1 MAVRRVT
8 FAIYTRIRATVTP
21 IFYISVRYHKSIKQK
36 TAEPAS
42 DKFSCD
48 SVEPPAA
55 NLICASSALSSSLQS
70 APVVRQSP
78 FFMQIFPRH
87 TWQPGSFA
95 RVTWELCITINLK
108 AVNQYLNH
116 LPECAKNLHPG
127 TVLTR
132 FLKLTNSFFFWCNL
146 LFFSRKW
153 WGAMINNNVKLDN
166 YSLNNLR
173 RRLRYSGSQSVTI
186 IIKIYYAKEYF
197 EVRNGKPN

>member
-116 LPECAKNLHPG
+116 LPECTKNLHPG

-132 FLKLTNSFFFWCNL
+132 FLKLTNSFFFFDVIYYFLVENDEEQW
-146 LFFSRKW
+146 STT
-153 WGAMINNNVKLDN
+153 KLDN
-166 YSLNNLR
+166 YSLN
-173 RRLRYSGSQSVTI
+173 
-186 IIKIYYAKEYF
+186 K
-197 EVRNGKPN
+197 